1 MKISV
6 IIPVKNR
13 AHLIGETLNSI
24 FNQTLKPYE
33 VIVVD
38 DESDDDL
45 TAVLQKFGPKIKLLR
60 NSGHGPG
67 AGRNTGL
74 KAATG
79 DAIQFFDSDDLMS
92 ENKFEVQAELLN
104 KEKADFVYGPYAR
117 AILNNNKWERTDAI
131 MQYKPLPGRSL
142 KNLVLEGWCLT
153 QTVLFRTDFLKRVGF
168 WNEDLPA
175 YEDFEYGFRIAKY
188 STKQVHETQSFV
200 LYREHAD
207 QLTQFQKGLEKKIN
221 NQLHAYALIKGGI
234 DFTPQLHSYL
244 VFLGTIASAKKF
256 SNKAKILPQKFP
268 LTPFDHLSALYHRV
282 ITKVSLLRTG
292 NGWRRIYGAVESEE
306 LFQKY
311 LRQINTNTNYPNH
324 N

>member
-24 FNQTLKPYE
+24 FNQTLQPYE
-33 VIVVD
+33 VFVVD

-45 TAVLQKFGPKIKLLR
+45 ATVLQQFGSKIKLLR

-92 ENKFEVQAELLN
+92 ENKFEVQAGLLN
-104 KEKADFVYGPYAR
+104 KENADFVYGPYAR
-117 AILNNNKWERTDAI
+117 AILKNNKWERTDAI

-153 QTVLFRTDFLKRVGF
+153 QTVLFRANFLKKVGF
-168 WNEDLPA
+168 WNENLPA

-207 QLTQFQKGLEKKIN
+207 QLTQFQTGIERKIN
-221 NQLHAYALIKGGI
+221 NQLQAYELIKNQI
-234 DFTPQLHSYL
+234 DFTPNLHSYL
-244 VFLGTIASAKKF
+244 IFLGTIGIAKQF
-256 SNKAKILPQKFP
+256 GNGSGLMSNKFELSFLDQV
-268 LTPFDHLSALYHRV
+268 SALYQR
-282 ITKVSLLRTG
+282 INTKISLLRTG
-292 NGWRRIYGAVESEE
+292 NAWRRIYGAVESEE